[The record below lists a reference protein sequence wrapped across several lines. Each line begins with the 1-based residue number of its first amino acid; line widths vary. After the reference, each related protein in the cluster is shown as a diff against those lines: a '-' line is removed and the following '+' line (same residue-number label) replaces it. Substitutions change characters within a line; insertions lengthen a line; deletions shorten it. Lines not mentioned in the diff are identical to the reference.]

1 MRLQLALEVPFFKK
15 KEKKLNFLYV
25 LGALSIRL
33 ISLKK
38 AAELLELDVDGLLQL
53 LDSIGFN
60 YSYLEREDIKI
71 EKEWKR

>member
-1 MRLQLALEVPFFKK
+1 MPFFKK
-15 KEKKLNFLYV
+15 KEKKLDFLYV